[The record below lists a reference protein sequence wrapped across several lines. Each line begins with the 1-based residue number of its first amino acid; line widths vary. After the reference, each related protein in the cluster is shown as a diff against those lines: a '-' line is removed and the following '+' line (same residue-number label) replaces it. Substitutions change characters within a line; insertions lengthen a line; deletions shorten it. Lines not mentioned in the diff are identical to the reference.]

1 MPKNRNL
8 LKNNLVI
15 CKKTVSNETVFLLKM
30 VRAMGIEPTSQ
41 AWEARVL
48 PLNDA
53 RINAD
58 RYLAIDSNIVKT
70 SEKTCLFF
78 YYFAECE
85 KKTCFIE
92 CFAHNGAVVR
102 V

>member
-1 MPKNRNL
+1 
-8 LKNNLVI
+8 
-15 CKKTVSNETVFLLKM
+15 
-30 VRAMGIEPTSQ
+30 MGIEPTSQ

-70 SEKTCLFF
+70 SEKNVSVF

-85 KKTCFIE
+85 KKTCFIGSL
-92 CFAHNGAVVR
+92 AHNGAVVR

>member
-1 MPKNRNL
+1 
-8 LKNNLVI
+8 
-15 CKKTVSNETVFLLKM
+15 
-30 VRAMGIEPTSQ
+30 MGIEPTSQ

-58 RYLAIDSNIVKT
+58 RYLAIDANIVKT

-85 KKTCFIE
+85 KKTCFIG
-92 CFAHNGAVVR
+92 CLTHNGSVVR

>member
-15 CKKTVSNETVFLLKM
+15 CKKAVSNETAFLLKM

-78 YYFAECE
+78 LLFC
-85 KKTCFIE
+85 
-92 CFAHNGAVVR
+92 R
-102 V
+102 M